1 MLGQDYLEVSKL
13 VAMISSY
20 RNIVLIDDDA
30 INNLLNRQFITF
42 CLPQSHIMTFQD
54 ARLVVQYLSEGK
66 IARPDLILLD
76 VNMPEMDAWEFLYH
90 FDSLGL
96 DTDVVILSSSMH
108 FDDVERAKRYDSVR
122 CYIHKPLTEE
132 KIQYYLIEHR
142 FDEIEV
148 D

>member
-1 MLGQDYLEVSKL
+1 M
-13 VAMISSY
+13 SSPY

-30 INNLLNRQFITF
+30 INNLLNRQFLTF
-42 CLPQSHIMTFQD
+42 CIPQSHILTFQD
-54 ARLVVQYLSEGK
+54 ARLVVRNLAEGK
-66 IARPDLILLD
+66 IAQPDLILLD

-90 FDSLGL
+90 FNELGL
-96 DTDVVILSSSMH
+96 QTDVIILSSSMH
-108 FDDVERAKRYDSVR
+108 FDDVERAKRYDAVR

-132 KIQYYLIEHR
+132 KIKHYLIEHR